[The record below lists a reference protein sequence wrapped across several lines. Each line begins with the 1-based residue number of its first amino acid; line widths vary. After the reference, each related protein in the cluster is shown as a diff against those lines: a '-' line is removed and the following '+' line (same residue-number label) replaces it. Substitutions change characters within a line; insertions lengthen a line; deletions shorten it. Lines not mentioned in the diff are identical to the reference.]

1 MIDRDVHGQG
11 HGSAASRGARGPT
24 STGVALAAT
33 LLLPATTSLTT
44 APPIV
49 APALAWGAPLAASL
63 AAWPVAGRAADRR
76 GGQRPPRPQ
85 QERVEQ
91 TRPLAEAQ
99 AALRARQPA
108 RALAITDQALKVV
121 PNDSELRF
129 TRGLA
134 LVALERGD
142 EAEAVFRGL
151 TQDFPEL
158 PEPYNNLAFILAARG
173 DLDGARMALEQAVN
187 ALPDYAIAHENLG
200 DIHLRLAARHFREA
214 SRLAGSNRV
223 VAESSA
229 HKLKLIENF
238 ETTSTTTP
246 RSSRPQ
252 P

>member
-1 MIDRDVHGQG
+1 MNGEQQDPALGGRKVPDPARLVQPFRAIQPPANRSVRLQRLPSAAVIDRDVHGQG

-33 LLLPATTSLTT
+33 LLLPATTQSLTT

-49 APALAWGAPLAASL
+49 APALAWGAPLAASF

-142 EAEAVFRGL
+142 EAEA
-151 TQDFPEL
+151 DF
-158 PEPYNNLAFILAARG
+158 AA
-173 DLDGARMALEQAVN
+173 
-187 ALPDYAIAHENLG
+187 
-200 DIHLRLAARHFREA
+200 
-214 SRLAGSNRV
+214 
-223 VAESSA
+223 
-229 HKLKLIENF
+229 
-238 ETTSTTTP
+238 
-246 RSSRPQ
+246 
-252 P
+252 